1 MIRFLLILIIFS
13 SAFSQTYF
21 QTVKGRVL
29 DATTETPLPTAKVQ
43 IVTKD
48 TTFIVLS
55 DEKGFF
61 KQEKVPVGKITII
74 AEFMGYKP
82 AVRKDV
88 LVISG
93 KELFV
98 TLYLEESTVSLNEV
112 VIQSAEDKTAPTNE
126 FAIVSTKRM
135 TMEEALRYAAAYG
148 DPARMAI
155 SLAGITSPS
164 DTRNDI
170 VVRGNSPLGILWRFE
185 GFNIPP
191 PNHFNSLG
199 TTGGAISILN
209 PNLLADANFYLSAWS
224 PEFGNALSGVFQLK
238 MRDGNNEKPEFL
250 GQIGFAGAEADVE
263 GPLIKKGLGNFIV
276 AYRYST
282 LELLDK
288 MKLPLNIGA
297 TPQYQDFSV
306 KTKINTGVKGN
317 HITFFALGGKSYI
330 EQLEKNKEDNTIS
343 YVAYPTNIY
352 YGSYMGTA
360 GLKYTFFHKN
370 KTKYETGILY
380 GIAGNSVKVD
390 SLETPSYKPFLKY
403 KNNSYEQK
411 VEYIFHIKHKFN
423 KKNNLKTGIFIDR
436 IMYSYKDTAR
446 VVNKLLPVS
455 PYEGEANLLQ
465 YYWAWKHKFSD
476 KLEIVTGI
484 YTIYFSYSNKF
495 SWDPRFSISY
505 QIKPE
510 LRIYAGIGKHSQ
522 MQPTSIYFRV
532 TKTPTGE
539 EIRTNKNLDFTKSIH
554 TIIGSSYKFAENL
567 MATVELYYQY
577 LYDVPVERKPSS
589 YSALNEGASFI
600 QPFAD
605 SLINNGTG
613 KNYGID
619 ITLQRLLQDGFY
631 TTLALSL
638 YESKYKG
645 SDNIWRN
652 TAFNGNY
659 ALKFLLGKEIIVSK
673 KHQNRIL
680 ADTKVIYAGNRR
692 YIPIDEEKS
701 KLLNTEVYDYSRAYE
716 EKYPDYFRIDLRIAF
731 KMNKRKISLEY
742 AVNIQNLTNR
752 LNVFQYQYSFLKQ
765 KVITQ
770 YQSGIIPVGEFRIYF

>member
-1 MIRFLLILIIFS
+1 MYKTVLLLLVFFYS
-13 SAFSQTYF
+13 FSQEYF
-21 QTVKGRVL
+21 QTVKGQVL
-29 DATTETPLPTAKVQ
+29 DATTETPLPGAKVQ
-43 IVTKD
+43 IITND
-48 TTFIVLS
+48 TTFVVIS
-55 DEKGFF
+55 DLKGYF
-61 KQEKVPVGKITII
+61 KQEKVPVGKIVII

-82 AVRKDV
+82 AVMKDV
-88 LVISG
+88 QVISG

-98 TLYLEESTVSLNEV
+98 PIYLEESTVSLNEV
-112 VIQSAEDKTAPTNE
+112 VIQSEEDKTAPTND
-126 FAIVSTKRM
+126 FAIVSTKRL

-148 DPARMAI
+148 DPARMVM
-155 SLAGITSPS
+155 SLAGVTSPS

-170 VVRGNSPLGILWRFE
+170 IVRGNSPLGILWRFE
-185 GFNIPP
+185 GFNIPS

-238 MRDGNNEKPEFL
+238 MRDGNNEKMEFL
-250 GQIGFAGAEADVE
+250 GQIGFAGAEADAE
-263 GPLIKKGLGNFIV
+263 GPLIKKGLGNFIA

-288 MKLPLNIGA
+288 MNLPLNIGA
-297 TPQYQDFSV
+297 TPQYQDVSM
-306 KTKINTGVKGN
+306 KTKINVGDKGN

-330 EQLEKNKEDNTIS
+330 EQLEKNKDENTVS

-352 YGSYMGTA
+352 YGSYMGTT
-360 GLKYTFFHKN
+360 GLKYTFFNKN

-380 GIAGNSVKVD
+380 GISGNSVKVD

-403 KNNSYEQK
+403 KNNSSEQK
-411 VEYIFHIKHKFN
+411 VEYIFHVKHKFN
-423 KKNNLKTGIFIDR
+423 RKNNIKTGIFIDR
-436 IMYSYKDTAR
+436 LIYSYKDSAR
-446 VVNKLLPVS
+446 VGNNLLPVS
-455 PYEGEANLLQ
+455 PYDGKANLLQ
-465 YYWAWKHKFSD
+465 YYLAWKHKFSD
-476 KLEIVTGI
+476 NLEIVTGV
-484 YTIYFSYSNKF
+484 YTIYFSYSDKF

-505 QIKPE
+505 YITPK
-510 LRIYAGIGKHSQ
+510 LRVYAGLGKHSQ

-532 TKTPTGE
+532 SKTPQGE
-539 EIRTNKNLDFTKSIH
+539 YIKTNKNLDFTKSIH
-554 TIIGSSYKFAENL
+554 TILGTSYKFAENL
-567 MATVELYYQY
+567 MTTVELYYQY
-577 LYDVPVERKPSS
+577 LYDVPVERRASS

-605 SLINNGTG
+605 SLVNKGTG
-613 KNYGID
+613 KNYGVD
-619 ITLQRLLQDGFY
+619 ITIQRLLQNGFY
-631 TTLALSL
+631 STLAISL

-680 ADTKVIYAGNRR
+680 IDTKLIYAGNRR

-701 KLLNTEVYDYSRAYE
+701 KLLNTEIYDYSRAYE
-716 EKYPDYFRIDLRIAF
+716 EKYPDYFRIDLRVGY
-731 KMNKRKISLEY
+731 KVNKRKISMEF
-742 AVNIQNLTNR
+742 AANIQNLTNR
-752 LNVFQYQYSFLKQ
+752 LNVFQYQYSTLRHEI
-765 KVITQ
+765 ITQ
-770 YQSGIIPVGEFRIYF
+770 YQSGMLPVGEFRIYF